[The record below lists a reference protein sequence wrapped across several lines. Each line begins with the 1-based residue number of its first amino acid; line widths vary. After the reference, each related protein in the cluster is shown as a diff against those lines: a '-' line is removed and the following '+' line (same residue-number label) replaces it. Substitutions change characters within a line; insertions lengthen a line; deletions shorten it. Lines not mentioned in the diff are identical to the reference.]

1 MLPFDLWYR
10 IGRLVARVM
19 MGTFG
24 RIEITGLENVPPFGS
39 VILAVNHQS
48 NADPPVMVYTM
59 KRPVWFMAKRGLFKG
74 PVASYFL
81 HAVHVFPVDRDG
93 RDVDAVHWAIQMLRQ
108 DKVLLL
114 FPEGTR
120 SPGKLRLATDGLT
133 YLAMRSQA
141 AIVPVGITGTE
152 HLPGFARIVFPFR
165 RITVS
170 IGQAF
175 TLPRIEGRV
184 PREVLASLTTTIME
198 RIAAQLP
205 PEYHGAYAGAY
216 ARAAEPGPER
226 TGPVL

>member
-1 MLPFDLWYR
+1 MRFDLWYR
-10 IGRLVARVM
+10 IGWLLARVM

-24 RIEITGLENVPPFGS
+24 RVQITGLENVPPFGPL
-39 VILAVNHQS
+39 ILAVNHQS
-48 NADPPVMVYTM
+48 NADPPLIVYSM

-74 PVASYFL
+74 PIASYFL
-81 HAVHVFPVDRDG
+81 HHIHVYPVDRDG
-93 RDVDAVHWAIQMLRQ
+93 RDVDAVNWALKILNQ

-120 SPGKLRLATDGLT
+120 SPGHLRRATDGLT
-133 YLAMRSQA
+133 YLALRSQA

-152 HLPGFARIVFPFR
+152 HLPGFARVVFPFR
-165 RITVS
+165 RLTVN

-175 TLPRIEGRV
+175 TLPQIEGRV

-205 PEYHGAYAGAY
+205 AEYHGAYARGV
-216 ARAAEPGPER
+216 EPEPEKAD
-226 TGPVL
+226 PVL